1 MFWHNYII
9 LDILFFFVCLLYI
22 MSLVVLSNQQ
32 SFSSGVAQNIE
43 NPVRFQN
50 SFSKSV
56 EIPPDS
62 EVAVVSA
69 KINRSNLFDTGDQ
82 ANFKLY
88 LGEELSQIKSLQDV
102 ISSPFTIDLS
112 VNGGSKQLSPL
123 ELANRVEDSINE
135 EFFHPEFIAR
145 TVVNASFDSDGAFE
159 GLQFIYS
166 ASKNGVANSSAVG
179 SEFVAFN
186 LESEGNASSSSSGT
200 YGQVIEGL
208 GGSVESNVF
217 VGTQRPLAPSGGIF
231 EFIPSNASNNETS
244 WAVGLSRS
252 LPIYGLNN
260 ENTDLED
267 ILKPLFD
274 GDTMPGTGEVGY
286 CDYMIVNDEDGNLQV
301 YQTGQSGGLTGLDE
315 IAYYDNTTNSSATGG
330 VYFSSASFS
339 SYRFRLENEKLFIEG
354 YEWAT
359 VRDYIPICSPI
370 DTSGVAFDEVTR
382 PVSQNEWSLYPV
394 FQLHTQ
400 NDFIEITQ
408 FNGAYKPGDVD
419 ISYSAETFYSQL
431 FPLADNPNSLEYLD
445 IANSI
450 DVRPVMT
457 IGGTINKTYAGLRS
471 AGANV
476 SVDYNIVMIFEEE
489 VLYTPRYLYPIP
501 NNSVAESFGYN
512 TAVVDETN
520 FAVLS
525 DHDSVRTFDPVQSA
539 TQQSI
544 REAFIKLDSLNIESF
559 NGATSAIS
567 KIIYGI
573 PRFDNSGASVGP
585 LYFQNPDR
593 YYLKLNNPA
602 PIQLNRM
609 DVSIVNVDQTLVQDL
624 YGHTIITIHIRPSPK

>member
-43 NPVRFQN
+43 DPVRFQN
-50 SFSKSV
+50 SFSKSI

-69 KINRSNLFDTGDQ
+69 KINRSNLFNTGDQ
-82 ANFKLY
+82 SNFKLY
-88 LGEELSQIKSLQDV
+88 FGEELSQTKSLQDV
-102 ISSPFTIDLS
+102 ISTPFTIDLS
-112 VNGGSKQLSPL
+112 VEGGSNELSPI

-135 EFFHPEFIAR
+135 QFFHPELIAR
-145 TVVNASFDSDGAFE
+145 TVVNASFDSEGAFE

-166 ASKNGVANSSAVG
+166 ASQNGARNTSEVG

-186 LESEGNASSSSSGT
+186 LESEGNASSSASGAL
-200 YGQVIEGL
+200 GQVIEGL
-208 GGSVESNVF
+208 GESVEENVF
-217 VGTQRPLAPSGGIF
+217 VGTQRPLAPSGGMF
-231 EFIPSNASNNETS
+231 EFTPSNGSNNSTQ

-252 LPIYGLNN
+252 LPIYGLNPEFDN
-260 ENTDLED
+260 PYPN
-267 ILKPLFD
+267 LFNP
-274 GDTMPGTGEVGY
+274 GSLPGTGEVGY
-286 CDYMIVNDEDGNLQV
+286 CDYMLVCDSEGDLQV
-301 YQTGQSGGLTGLDE
+301 FQTGKSDDDYLTEMDE
-315 IAYYDNTTNSSATGG
+315 VQYYNNASNSSATGG
-330 VYFSSASFS
+330 LYFSSASFS
-339 SYRFRLENEKLFIEG
+339 KYMFVLENENLSIRGFDWQAGK
-354 YEWAT
+354 
-359 VRDYIPICSPI
+359 YINIISPI
-370 DTSGVAFDEVTR
+370 DTTGVDFDQVTR

-400 NDFIEITQ
+400 NDFIEVLG

-419 ISYSAETFYSQL
+419 ISYTEETFFGRTYFGNFSDQL
-431 FPLADNPNSLEYLD
+431 RYRRLSE
-445 IANSI
+445 SI
-450 DVRPVMT
+450 DRRPVMS
-457 IGGTINKTYAGLRS
+457 IGETINKTYAGLRGS
-471 AGANV
+471 GANE
-476 SVDYNIVMIFEEE
+476 SVDYNIVMLFEEE

-512 TAVVDETN
+512 TAIVNEAT
-520 FAVLS
+520 FAVMS
-525 DHDSVRTFDPVQSA
+525 DHDSIRTFDPVQSA

-559 NGATSAIS
+559 NGATSDIS

-573 PRFDNSGASVGP
+573 PRFDNGGASVGP

>member
-1 MFWHNYII
+1 
-9 LDILFFFVCLLYI
+9 

-50 SFSKSV
+50 SFSKSI

-69 KINRSNLFDTGDQ
+69 KINRSNMFDTGDQ

-102 ISSPFTIDLS
+102 ISTPFTIDLS

-135 EFFHPEFIAR
+135 QFFHPEFIAR
-145 TVVNASFDSDGAFE
+145 TVVNASFGSNGAFE

-208 GGSVESNVF
+208 GGSVEENVF

-231 EFIPSNASNNETS
+231 EFIPSNASNNETQ

-252 LPIYGLNN
+252 LDIYGLNSS
-260 ENTDLED
+260 NTDLED
-267 ILKPLFD
+267 IYPKNFAPDFN
-274 GDTMPGTGEVGY
+274 PGTGEIGY
-286 CDYMIVNDEDGNLQV
+286 CDYMLVNDEDGNLQV
-301 YQTGQSGGLTGLDE
+301 YQTGSQEGLYTSMDE

-354 YEWAT
+354 YEWAIL
-359 VRDYIPICSPI
+359 RDYIPICSPI
-370 DTSGVAFDEVTR
+370 DTTNVPFDNVTR

-394 FQLHTQ
+394 FQLHQQ

-419 ISYSAETFYSQL
+419 ISYSAETFYSQTFSGGTNQTEFEEL
-431 FPLADNPNSLEYLD
+431 
-445 IANSI
+445 ANSI

-457 IGGTINKTYAGLRS
+457 IDGTINKTYAGLRS

-476 SVDYNIVMIFEEE
+476 SVDYNIVMLMAEET
-489 VLYTPRYLYPIP
+489 LYTPRYLYPIP
-501 NNSVAESFGYN
+501 NNDVTRPFGYN
-512 TAVVDETN
+512 TAIVNEDN

-539 TQQSI
+539 TQENI

-559 NGATSAIS
+559 NGATSDIS

-609 DVSIVNVDQTLVQDL
+609 DVSIVNVDQTLVEDL

>member
-1 MFWHNYII
+1 
-9 LDILFFFVCLLYI
+9 
-22 MSLVVLSNQQ
+22 MSLLVLSNQQ

-43 NPVRFQN
+43 DPVRFQN
-50 SFSKSV
+50 SFSKSI
-56 EIPPDS
+56 EIPPNS

-82 ANFKLY
+82 SNFKLY
-88 LGEELSQIKSLQDV
+88 LGEELSQTKFLQDV
-102 ISSPFTIDLS
+102 ISTPFTIDLN
-112 VNGGSKQLSPL
+112 VEGESKQLTPI
-123 ELANRVEDSINE
+123 ELANRVEDQINE

-145 TVVNASFDSDGAFE
+145 TIVNASFDSDGAFE
-159 GLQFIYS
+159 GLQFVYN
-166 ASKNGVANSSAVG
+166 ASKNGAGNPATVG

-186 LESEGNASSSSSGT
+186 FESEGNASSSASGT
-200 YGQVIEGL
+200 DGQVIEGL

-231 EFIPSNASNNETS
+231 EFIPSNGSGNETE

-267 ILKPLFD
+267 IYPPLFD
-274 GDTMPGTGEVGY
+274 NGTLPGTGEIGY
-286 CDYMIVNDEDGNLQV
+286 CDYMLVCDEDGNLQV
-301 YQTGQSGGLTGLDE
+301 YQTGQLNGLTGMDE
-315 IAYYDNTTNSSATGG
+315 IQYYENTTNSSATGG
-330 VYFSSASFS
+330 EYFSSASFS
-339 SYRFRLENEKLFIEG
+339 RYRFRLENEKLHIEG
-354 YEWAT
+354 FEWA
-359 VRDYIPICSPI
+359 VQRDYIPIITPK
-370 DTSGVAFDEVTR
+370 DTTGVSFDEVTR

-400 NDFIEITQ
+400 NDFIEITG

-419 ISYSAETFYSQL
+419 ISYSAETFYAQL
-431 FPLADNPNSLEYLD
+431 FSLADNPNSLEYLD
-445 IANSI
+445 LANSI

-457 IGGTINKTYAGLRS
+457 IDGTINKTYAGLR
-471 AGANV
+471 GTGTHK
-476 SVDYNIVMIFEEE
+476 SVDYNIVMLLAEET
-489 VLYTPRYLYPIP
+489 LYTPRYLYPIP
-501 NNSVAESFGYN
+501 NNDISKSFGYN
-512 TAVVDETN
+512 TAIVNEDN
-520 FAVLS
+520 FATLS

-559 NGATSAIS
+559 NGATSDIS
-567 KIIYGI
+567 KIIYGV

>member
-1 MFWHNYII
+1 
-9 LDILFFFVCLLYI
+9 
-22 MSLVVLSNQQ
+22 
-32 SFSSGVAQNIE
+32 
-43 NPVRFQN
+43 
-50 SFSKSV
+50 V
-56 EIPPDS
+56 E
-62 EVAVVSA
+62 
-69 KINRSNLFDTGDQ
+69 
-82 ANFKLY
+82 
-88 LGEELSQIKSLQDV
+88 GE
-102 ISSPFTIDLS
+102 
-112 VNGGSKQLSPL
+112 SKQLTPI
-123 ELANRVEDSINE
+123 ELANRVEDQINE
-135 EFFHPEFIAR
+135 QFLHPEFIAR
-145 TVVNASFDSDGAFE
+145 TLVNASFDSDGAFE
-159 GLQFIYS
+159 GLQFVYN
-166 ASKNGVANSSAVG
+166 ASKNGVGNPTTVG

-186 LESEGNASSSSSGT
+186 LESEGNASSSASGT
-200 YGQVIEGL
+200 NGQVIEGL
-208 GGSVESNVF
+208 GESVEENVF

-231 EFIPSNASNNETS
+231 EFIPSNGSNNETQ

-267 ILKPLFD
+267 IYPPLFD
-274 GDTMPGTGEVGY
+274 DGTLPGTGEIGY
-286 CDYMIVNDEDGNLQV
+286 CDFMLVNDEDGNLQV
-301 YQTGQSGGLTGLDE
+301 YQTGQLNGLTGMDE

-330 VYFSSASFS
+330 EYFSSASFS
-339 SYRFRLENEKLFIEG
+339 SYRFRLENEKLHIEG

-359 VRDYIPICSPI
+359 ARDYIPIISPR
-370 DTSGVAFDEVTR
+370 DTTDVSFDEVTR

-394 FQLHTQ
+394 FQLHQQ
-400 NDFIEITQ
+400 NDFIEITG

-419 ISYSAETFYSQL
+419 ISYTEETFYSQL

-445 IANSI
+445 LANSI

-457 IGGTINKTYAGLRS
+457 IGANINKTYAGLR
-471 AGANV
+471 GTGIHK
-476 SVDYNIVMIFEEE
+476 SVDYNIVMLMSEET
-489 VLYTPRYLYPIP
+489 LYTPRYLYPLP
-501 NNSVAESFGYN
+501 NNDVSQSFGYN
-512 TAVVDETN
+512 TAIVNEDN

-559 NGATSAIS
+559 NGATSDIS

-573 PRFDNSGASVGP
+573 PRFDNGGASVGP

>member
-1 MFWHNYII
+1 
-9 LDILFFFVCLLYI
+9 

-69 KINRSNLFDTGDQ
+69 KINRSNMFDTGDQ

-88 LGEELSQIKSLQDV
+88 FGEELSQTKSLQDV
-102 ISSPFTIDLS
+102 ISTPFTIDLT
-112 VNGGSKQLSPL
+112 VNGESKQLSPL
-123 ELANRVEDSINE
+123 EMANRVEDSINE
-135 EFFHPEFIAR
+135 QFFHPELIAR
-145 TVVNASFDSDGAFE
+145 TVVNASFDNGAFE

-166 ASKNGVANSSAVG
+166 ASQNGARNTSEVG

-186 LESEGNASSSSSGT
+186 LESEGNASSSASGAL
-200 YGQVIEGL
+200 GQVIEGL
-208 GGSVESNVF
+208 GGTVEENVF
-217 VGTQRPLAPSGGIF
+217 VGTQRPLAPSGGMF
-231 EFIPSNASNNETS
+231 EFTPSNGSNNATQ

-252 LPIYGLNN
+252 LPIYGLNAS
-260 ENTDLED
+260 NTDLED
-267 ILKPLFD
+267 IYPKNFAPDFN
-274 GDTMPGTGEVGY
+274 PGTGEIGY
-286 CDYMIVNDEDGNLQV
+286 CDYMLVCDAEGDLQV
-301 YQTGQSGGLTGLDE
+301 YQTGSEEGLYTRMDE
-315 IAYYDNTTNSSATGG
+315 IQYYNNTSNSSATGG
-330 VYFSSASFS
+330 LYFSSASFTK
-339 SYRFRLENEKLFIEG
+339 YMFVLENENLTIRGFDWQAGK
-354 YEWAT
+354 
-359 VRDYIPICSPI
+359 YINIIAPI
-370 DTSGVAFDEVTR
+370 DTSGVSFDEVTR

-400 NDFIEITQ
+400 NDFIEVLG

-419 ISYSAETFYSQL
+419 ISYTEETFFGRTYFGNFSDQL
-431 FPLADNPNSLEYLD
+431 RYRRLSE
-445 IANSI
+445 SI
-450 DVRPVMT
+450 DRRPVMSIGET
-457 IGGTINKTYAGLRS
+457 IDKTYAGLRGS
-471 AGANV
+471 GANE
-476 SVDYNIVMIFEEE
+476 SVDYNIVMLFEEE

-512 TAVVDETN
+512 TAIVNEAT
-520 FAVLS
+520 FAVMS
-525 DHDSVRTFDPVQSA
+525 DHDSIRTFDPVQSA

-559 NGATSAIS
+559 NGATSDIS

-573 PRFDNSGASVGP
+573 PRFDNGGASVGP

>member
-1 MFWHNYII
+1 
-9 LDILFFFVCLLYI
+9 

-43 NPVRFQN
+43 DPVRFQN
-50 SFSKSV
+50 SFSRSI

-82 ANFKLY
+82 SNFKLY

-102 ISSPFTIDLS
+102 ISTPFTIDLN
-112 VNGGSKQLSPL
+112 VEGGSRQLTPL
-123 ELANRVEDSINE
+123 ELANRVEDQINE
-135 EFFHPEFIAR
+135 LFLHPEFIAR
-145 TVVNASFDSDGAFE
+145 TLVNASFDSDGAFE
-159 GLQFIYS
+159 GLQFVYN
-166 ASKNGVANSSAVG
+166 ASKNGAGNRATVG

-186 LESEGNASSSSSGT
+186 ELSEGNASSSASGT
-200 YGQVIEGL
+200 DGQVIEGL
-208 GGSVESNVF
+208 GESVEENVF
-217 VGTQRPLAPSGGIF
+217 VGTQRPLAPSGGVF
-231 EFIPSNASNNETS
+231 EFIPSNASNNETE

-267 ILKPLFD
+267 IYPVLFD

-286 CDYMIVNDEDGNLQV
+286 CDYMLVNDEDGNIQV
-301 YQTGQSGGLTGLDE
+301 YQTGQSNGLTGLDE
-315 IAYYDNTTNSSATGG
+315 IQYYDNTTNSAAVGG
-330 VYFSSASFS
+330 EYFSSASFS

-354 YEWAT
+354 YEWASA
-359 VRDYIPICSPI
+359 RDYISICSPI
-370 DTSGVAFDEVTR
+370 NTRDVPFDEVTR

-400 NDFIEITQ
+400 NDFIEITA

-445 IANSI
+445 LANSI
-450 DVRPVMT
+450 DLRPVMT
-457 IGGTINKTYAGLRS
+457 IGANINKTYAGLRS
-471 AGANV
+471 SGANV
-476 SVDYNIVMIFEEE
+476 SVDYNVVMLLAEET
-489 VLYTPRYLYPIP
+489 LYTPRYLYPIP
-501 NNSVAESFGYN
+501 NNDISQSFGYN
-512 TAVVDETN
+512 TAIVNEAN

-559 NGATSAIS
+559 NGATSDIS

-573 PRFDNSGASVGP
+573 PRFDNGGASVGP

>member
-1 MFWHNYII
+1 
-9 LDILFFFVCLLYI
+9 

-43 NPVRFQN
+43 DPVRFQN

-88 LGEELSQIKSLQDV
+88 FGEELSQTKSLQDV
-102 ISSPFTIDLS
+102 ISSAFTIDLS
-112 VNGGSKQLSPL
+112 VDGGSKQLSPL

-135 EFFHPEFIAR
+135 EFFHPELIAR

-166 ASKNGVANSSAVG
+166 ASKNGERNTSEVG

-186 LESEGNASSSSSGT
+186 LESQGNASSSASGAI
-200 YGQVIEGL
+200 GQVIEGL
-208 GGSVESNVF
+208 GGTVEENVF

-231 EFIPSNASNNETS
+231 EFTPSNGSNNATQ

-267 ILKPLFD
+267 IYPPLFD

-286 CDYMIVNDEDGNLQV
+286 CDYMLVCDQDSDLQV
-301 YQTGQSGGLTGLDE
+301 YQTGQSNGLRGLDE
-315 IAYYDNTTNSSATGG
+315 IDYPTNTTNSSAVGG
-330 VYFSSASFS
+330 LYFSSASFTK
-339 SYRFRLENEKLFIEG
+339 YRFRLENEKLHIEG
-354 YEWAT
+354 FDWQAGS
-359 VRDYIPICSPI
+359 YIPIISPV
-370 DTSGVAFDEVTR
+370 DTSGVDFDQVTR

-400 NDFIEITQ
+400 NDFIEVIG

-471 AGANV
+471 TGSNV

-559 NGATSAIS
+559 NGATSDIS